1 MKPRAIAH
9 GGKGERQS
17 ALLERLAWVND
28 NKTASFAGLWQ
39 FGVAILLFPVLTFV
53 LATLWL
59 MAGGVLTQIVAM
71 TIMSGSAMAA
81 IFAGIS
87 LFREAGGI
95 PACASVAFGSCAM
108 LIAALVADTS
118 IDGQHYHFQAIYA
131 FANGWNPYWDTMAP
145 PTIGDPITLWAI
157 HYPRAG
163 WIISATWLAAGLPL
177 GAVKATN
184 LMAVFAT
191 AAFVAGALVRLKY
204 SSGIALLMAVAAAAN
219 PILLS
224 QAFTSMNDG
233 LLGVCMIVFLVSAA
247 VTIQFGDQR
256 ALLPAV
262 AALILGLNIKF
273 SSLPLFAILA
283 GFMCVA
289 TLWALG
295 LRASVVLGSILLVTA
310 FFAVAILGWSP
321 YVQNAMTFGHVFYP
335 LMGPQAVDI
344 MVGNTPQVLEAQS
357 TLQRFLYSHFAET
370 HAGYETR
377 AALKWPFSVS
387 RAELRAAG
395 GVDVRIGGFGP
406 LFSGVL
412 VVTLAGI
419 ATLFPSLRKQP
430 NPTVIALLFMAGV
443 LLISVLAMPQ
453 NWWARYVPQ
462 LWFVPLC
469 VAGAL
474 VAVRSKRQFLGLTI
488 LGLMLIDSTLVGG
501 ASVWRAIERSRQ
513 LDAQIAD
520 MSKSG
525 RSYCVDPEMVQSRLY
540 LMREAGIDARY
551 TPGAAVSC
559 AAPTEIA
566 GYGPDRF
573 GGAICECR

>member
-9 GGKGERQS
+9 GKKAEKQS
-17 ALLERLAWVND
+17 SLLERLARV
-28 NKTASFAGLWQ
+28 KVYETLGFAALWQ
-39 FGVAILLFPVLTFV
+39 FGVAILLFPVLTFL

-59 MAGGVLTQIVAM
+59 MAGGVLTQIVAV
-71 TIMSGSAMAA
+71 TIMSGSALAA
-81 IFAGIS
+81 MFAGLS
-87 LFREAGGI
+87 LFREAGRI
-95 PACASVAFGSCAM
+95 PACASVAFGSFAM

-131 FANGWNPYWDTMAP
+131 FAHGWNPYWGTMAP

-163 WIISATWLAAGLPL
+163 WIVSATWLAAGLPL

-184 LMAVFAT
+184 LVALFAAT
-191 AAFVAGALVRLKY
+191 ALVAGALIRSKFSV
-204 SSGIALLMAVAAAAN
+204 GIALLMAVAAAAN

-256 ALLPAV
+256 ALLPAI
-262 AALILGLNIKF
+262 AALILGLNLKF
-273 SSLPLFAILA
+273 SALPLFAVLA

-289 TLWALG
+289 ALFARG
-295 LRASVVLGSILLVTA
+295 LRESLVFGSILLVTA
-310 FFAVAILGWSP
+310 FFAVGVIGWSP
-321 YVQNAMTFGHVFYP
+321 YVQNAMSFGHIFYP

-344 MVGNTPQVLEAQS
+344 MVGNTPQVLETQS
-357 TLQRFLYSHFAET
+357 SLQRFLYSHFAET
-370 HAGYETR
+370 HAGYETI

-387 RAELRAAG
+387 LAELRAAG

-412 VVTLAGI
+412 MLTLAGI
-419 ATLFPSLRKQP
+419 ATLLPSLRKQQD
-430 NPTVIALLFMAGV
+430 PTVIALLFMAGV

-474 VAVRSKRQFLGLTI
+474 VVVRSKRQFLGLTI

-501 ASVWRAIERSRQ
+501 ASAWRAIDRSRQ
-513 LDAQIAD
+513 LDAQIAN

-525 RSYCVDPEMVQSRLY
+525 LSYCVDPEMVQSRLY

-559 AAPTEIA
+559 AAPTQIA